1 MLDKNREEK
10 EEEEEEEDDEDR
22 KEQWTNFLVEE
33 IARQS
38 KIHTVTLACLGVLPQ
53 D

>member
-1 MLDKNREEK
+1 MSDKNGEEK
-10 EEEEEEEDDEDR
+10 EEEDADDEDR

-33 IARQS
+33 LARQS
-38 KIHTVTLACLGVLPQ
+38 KIHTVTLSCLGVLLQ